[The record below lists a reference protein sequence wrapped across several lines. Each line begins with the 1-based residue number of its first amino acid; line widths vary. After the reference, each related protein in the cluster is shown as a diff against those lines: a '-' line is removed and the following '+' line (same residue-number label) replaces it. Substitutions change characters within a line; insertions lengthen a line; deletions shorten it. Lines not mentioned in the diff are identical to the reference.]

1 MTELKAAGAG
11 DAPPSYMIFLVVFL
25 FFLTGLLGFLICHLL
40 KKKGYRCR
48 TGDMEDEEEEE
59 NLGENEDDENDE
71 NQDTVEQILK
81 CIIENEAN
89 MEAFNEMLGN
99 HNVCVRHDPR
109 LRKES
114 IGGVPPHLHT
124 VHSGSD
130 HNSCLLCAQV
140 QSKKGRRQSR
150 TPRFKQRPGEQT
162 VFSVGRFRVTHTDKK
177 LHGGPNPLAISG
189 DQLDQSQD
197 SEERKEGGY
206 ILRSMFKEEQ
216 LPSDG
221 ANGIAA
227 STGKQKKNVTMFGLR
242 RGSDPLGLKPKNG
255 KVRDARVKLAF
266 QQPPLVLEE
275 PLKEENT
282 GTGFEHSTKPGSKPK
297 SEPTTAQYEDKT
309 SVNSPSI
316 QSKKQ
321 SGDSSPSLQ
330 EGSQTGLKDM
340 VQTSSWG
347 SAAPFPTSLPGL
359 SDRRVNVDE
368 MLKTEEADITGP
380 VQTSTPISLIPAT
393 SSGFS
398 ASRSTV
404 ESQLYANKDL
414 LVAPKSSDP
423 CSSPDQKA
431 SIGAGVAVITLGSSP
446 HKSLLSIS
454 SLKGHTSSLNES
466 TSPRSSSRNVSSES
480 AKTPADQNLDPTN
493 SSLPTLELEHVRPVT
508 ATTAGSSDTRSG
520 SGKELK
526 SEGDMILK
534 TNGKTAG
541 TLEPD
546 LKGSG
551 LFSPPDQS
559 CKEGPISLPLS
570 PSSSLFSSSPRGSRT
585 NSAAIVKASPDSK
598 IEFSV
603 VTVLEDEDSSSSVR
617 HQKKETSGDDFKPE
631 RRKDSQNEIREST
644 GAEVRSC
651 LGQEK
656 EDLVEMED
664 IRHCKVTQVGGA
676 YKEKIYTQK
685 SPDQEGESPI
695 P

>member
-1 MTELKAAGAG
+1 MTELKASGEG

-48 TGDMEDEEEEE
+48 TGDMGDDAEE
-59 NLGENEDDENDE
+59 NLGENEVDENDE

-177 LHGGPNPLAISG
+177 LHGDPNPLAISG
-189 DQLDQSQD
+189 DQLDLSQD
-197 SEERKEGGY
+197 SVERKDGGY
-206 ILRSMFKEEQ
+206 ILKNMFKEEQ

-242 RGSDPLGLKPKNG
+242 RGSDPLGLKPRIG
-255 KVRDARVKLAF
+255 KVKDAGGVKLAF

-282 GTGFEHSTKPGSKPK
+282 GTGFEHCTKPGSKPE
-297 SEPTTAQYEDKT
+297 SEPTTAQCVDKT
-309 SVNSPSI
+309 STSVYSPSV
-316 QSKKQ
+316 QSNKQ
-321 SGDSSPSLQ
+321 SCDSSSSLQ
-330 EGSQTGLKDM
+330 EGPQPGSNDM
-340 VQTSSWG
+340 VQTSSCG
-347 SAAPFPTSLPGL
+347 GVAPLPTSLPGL

-368 MLKTEEADITGP
+368 MLKTEEADFTGP
-380 VQTSTPISLIPAT
+380 VQTSTPISLMPAT
-393 SSGFS
+393 SSGFG
-398 ASRSTV
+398 ASKSTGR
-404 ESQLYANKDL
+404 SQLHTNKDP
-414 LVAPKSSDP
+414 LVAQKSSDH
-423 CSSPDQKA
+423 CSSPDQEA
-431 SIGAGVAVITLGSSP
+431 SIGSGVSVITLGSSP

-454 SLKGHTSSLNES
+454 SLKGQISSLNES
-466 TSPRSSSRNVSSES
+466 ESPKNGLRNLSSGS
-480 AKTPADQNLDPTN
+480 AKTPVEQNLDPTS
-493 SSLPTLELEHVRPVT
+493 SSLPRLELEHVIPVMS
-508 ATTAGSSDTRSG
+508 TTTGIADTRSE

-526 SEGDMILK
+526 LEGDTILK
-534 TNGKTAG
+534 TNGKTEIKTAV
-541 TLEPD
+541 
-546 LKGSG
+546 SG
-551 LFSPPDQS
+551 LFSPDQS
-559 CKEGPISLPLS
+559 SKEGLICLPLS
-570 PSSSLFSSSPRGSRT
+570 PSNLLSSTSPRGGRT
-585 NSAAIVKASPDSK
+585 NSTAVVKASPDSK

-603 VTVLEDEDSSSSVR
+603 VTVLEDEDSSSLVKQ
-617 HQKKETSGDDFKPE
+617 QKIETSGNDLKPE
-631 RRKDSQNEIREST
+631 THEDPQNEIRETT
-644 GAEVRSC
+644 GAEVRASM
-651 LGQEK
+651 GQEK

-676 YKEKIYTQK
+676 YKEKIHSQK
-685 SPDQEGESPI
+685 SPDQEGESQI